1 VWGSSGICDGWW
13 NFSLTPALSRRE
25 REPIFMF
32 FKPEFDWIYQVD
44 VWLENNAVSSLSLW
58 ERAGVRVA
66 SVNVAHQL

>member
-1 VWGSSGICDGWW
+1 
-13 NFSLTPALSRRE
+13 
-25 REPIFMF
+25 MF